1 MFNNS
6 FIKMG
11 QYRRIAHMMFNG
23 AMIRELEHETEY
35 VAKLRKVTEINL
47 TNSCKNYVMIGDTY
61 QRSFHHLTRSAVG
74 LGFDVAVVWF
84 EGSWP
89 MGHDF
94 EDALLDA
101 VDNEWAG
108 TKWLAAGHILNRPAN
123 NDAPKFHSQCVV
135 INLKEYANLPENL
148 KVKRRWGGIFP
159 GFTASEEN
167 IHDDYTPMA
176 LYPTGGKGD
185 PALNASTNN
194 LDSIIPIALQNDMMI
209 HNLPQSVRD
218 EKHCCYPEDDVEETK
233 HWLMDPDWDNQDV
246 DTLSLFSNSISE
258 DKQELYGYKCMST
271 HVMYITNTEN
281 VPGDETYD
289 CTVMTAP
296 CSGLHQFKHMVNARN
311 TLKRVVWTDFSEAGI
326 WWTKKVLAEW
336 DGINFNAFYDKHK
349 QLLEDKWV
357 AFHANNYS
365 PSLANKFEASFDSQE
380 KWLQHWDWIR
390 SLDHTFM
397 KVNLVK
403 DFMDVVNQIGED
415 ETVFMQISNIW
426 QYEINYLNTKHFQAN
441 AAFISMVN
449 EVLMRNKDLYLTGD
463 SPSGVYYS
471 YQNMKDLVSLI

>member
-23 AMIRELEHETEY
+23 AMIRDLEHETEY

-61 QRSFHHLTRSAVG
+61 QRSFKHLTRSAAG
-74 LGFDVAVVWF
+74 LGFDVAVIWF

-94 EDALLDA
+94 EDALLEQ
-101 VDNEWAG
+101 VDGPWAN
-108 TKWLAAGHILNRPAN
+108 TKWLAAGHIINRASN

-135 INLKEYANLPENL
+135 LNLKEFASLGDIQ
-148 KVKRRWGGIFP
+148 VKRRWGGQFP
-159 GFTASEEN
+159 GFIASQEN
-167 IHDDYTPMA
+167 IHDDYTPME
-176 LYPTGGKGD
+176 LVPTGGIDKSN
-185 PALNASTNN
+185 LNISTNN
-194 LDSIIPIALQNDMMI
+194 LDSLIPIGLQAGMTI

-233 HWLMDPDWDNQDV
+233 KWLMDPNWDQKSV
-246 DTLSLFSNSISE
+246 DDLSQFSQTINE

-281 VPGDETYD
+281 VPGDETYN

-296 CSGLHQFKHMVNARN
+296 CSGLHQFKHMVNARK
-311 TLKRVVWTDFSEAGI
+311 TLERVIWTDFSEAGI

-336 DGINFNAFYDKHK
+336 DGINFNAFYQKNK
-349 QLLEDKWV
+349 QELEDKWV
-357 AFHANNYS
+357 AYHANNYS
-365 PSLANKFEASFDSQE
+365 PSLANKFEASFESQE
-380 KWLQHWDWIR
+380 KWLEHWDWIR
-390 SLDHTFM
+390 GLDHTFM

-403 DFMDVVNQIGED
+403 DYHKVVEAIGEN

-426 QYEINYLNTKHFQAN
+426 QYEINYINTPHFQAN
-441 AAFISMVN
+441 AAFIMMVN
-449 EVLMRNKDLYLTGD
+449 EVLMRNKDLFLTGD